1 MKNEKTEI
9 IIQVKEGDRA
19 KSLMQNVNIDT
30 LKGTYRELM
39 KNNVAVEIGA
49 EYEKNLDKN
58 FENLLHRMKNG
69 SYFPQSQDWFEMED
83 IDGRCKKYVF
93 RAFEDKIL
101 QHLFRKILEKIYEP
115 KIQHSIGDLEKI
127 KIIERPCTKKKV
139 YVART
144 EVNIEKLLSS
154 ISQEHL
160 INFLEQD
167 IADRNFI
174 RYCQRLL
181 QGGLKLSGACTGIE
195 NESPNPFASM
205 FYSTLVYYILQSLGD
220 SHEWGLNGEMRM
232 RRKDGCFR
240 CLFDKVED
248 ARMVYQRLYQNMKKQ
263 GIDVHRD
270 KICTLSSV
278 FDYKKQ
284 LCKTRPSKGN
294 VKRLNNR
301 GERQ

>member
-1 MKNEKTEI
+1 MKNEKVEI
-9 IIQVKEGDRA
+9 INQAKEGDRVQ
-19 KSLMQNVNIDT
+19 SLMRKVNIDT

-39 KNNVAVEIGA
+39 ENNVAIEIGV
-49 EYEKNLDKN
+49 EYEKNMNKN
-58 FENLLHRMKNG
+58 FEDLLIRMKNG
-69 SYFPQSQDWFEMED
+69 SYFPQSQDWLQMGD
-83 IDGRCKKYVF
+83 IDRRCRKYVY
-93 RAFEDKIL
+93 RAFEDKVL
-101 QHLFRKILEKIYEP
+101 QHLFRKILETIYEP
-115 KIQHSIGDLEKI
+115 KIQHSIGGLEKI
-127 KIIERPCTKKKV
+127 KLIKRPCTKVKL
-139 YVART
+139 YTACI

-205 FYSTLVYYILQSLGD
+205 FYSTLAYYILQSLGD